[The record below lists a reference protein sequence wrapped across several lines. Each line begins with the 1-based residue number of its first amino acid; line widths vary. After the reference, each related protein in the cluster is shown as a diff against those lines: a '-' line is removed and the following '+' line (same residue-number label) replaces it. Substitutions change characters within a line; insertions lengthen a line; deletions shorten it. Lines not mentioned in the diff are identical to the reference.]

1 MVMDR
6 VPSLEEEPQQ
16 LKLSV
21 WLGLEEQK
29 YKKLRDDWGSR
40 PEETDQALRMV
51 TPGALE
57 EALQRVQED
66 GDLFDVRHWAL
77 FPEFCSLLMFSLITR
92 ISVRKKA
99 PRDPYE
105 SEFGLP
111 TSGHPILSLL
121 MTRRRKPWRLFEP
134 SKVLRYTD
142 NLAVNF
148 VLMSFYLV
156 KSSMAACLECKL
168 LMKVGGLDVETF
180 LNCSYIAHAA
190 QELVQERTLA
200 RK

>member
-1 MVMDR
+1 
-6 VPSLEEEPQQ
+6 
-16 LKLSV
+16 
-21 WLGLEEQK
+21 
-29 YKKLRDDWGSR
+29 
-40 PEETDQALRMV
+40 
-51 TPGALE
+51 
-57 EALQRVQED
+57 
-66 GDLFDVRHWAL
+66 
-77 FPEFCSLLMFSLITR
+77 MFSLITR

-111 TSGHPILSLL
+111 TSGYPILSLL

-200 RK
+200 RKYTKVDPDCAYWYDLFPFLCLVTFQRLLRVLRPHERQTRPVRTSHRCEAGKGALDSALS